1 MLESLCG
8 VIVGFILGFLGN
20 IVRDNRK
27 EQQKNAELMRSLS
40 HEITANIY
48 NCNNILA
55 TPSVNGY
62 LQTWAWDKIRYS
74 DTLYYCITMKD
85 LELYNKLFS
94 GYTKI
99 ANINVAIA
107 QYMSSL
113 DSHVRQSTELTLKVA
128 DQHLSS
134 VKLKVVGFKDELAGL
149 EKYLLSFLEKEKFFA
164 PKKSKSLT
172 TQPS

>member
-1 MLESLCG
+1 MKATLIG

-85 LELYNKLFS
+85 LKLYEKLFS

-113 DSHVRQSTELTLKVA
+113 DSHVRQSTDITLQVA
-128 DQHLSS
+128 NQHLNG
-134 VKLKVVGFKDELAGL
+134 VKLKVTGFKDELTSL
-149 EKYLLSFLEKEKFFA
+149 DKYLLSFLEKEKFF
-164 PKKSKSLT
+164 KSKK
-172 TQPS
+172 